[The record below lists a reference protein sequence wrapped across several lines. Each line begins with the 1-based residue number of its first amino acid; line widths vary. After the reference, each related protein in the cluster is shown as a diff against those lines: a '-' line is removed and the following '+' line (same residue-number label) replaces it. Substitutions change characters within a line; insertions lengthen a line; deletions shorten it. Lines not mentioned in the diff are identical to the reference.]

1 MEKLLNK
8 IKDLN
13 IKKAPSY
20 IRGRIYRRILI
31 IKSRPYLYTL
41 SAIFIGTFL
50 ILGNHIYRNLL
61 ETESIA
67 VIKVLAQDFEMS
79 FDYFS
84 NSFLSLNEILPKK
97 EIVLLA
103 VNFMAIIG
111 LAEIFRRFKHELLKM
126 NN

>member
-20 IRGRIYRRILI
+20 IRIRVYRRILV
-31 IKSRPYLYTL
+31 IKFRPYLYAL
-41 SAIFIGTFL
+41 SAIFIGTFI

-61 ETESIA
+61 ETESIT

-103 VNFMAIIG
+103 VNLMAIIG
-111 LAEIFRRFKHELLKM
+111 LAEIFRRFKHELLKI

>member
-1 MEKLLNK
+1 MEELLNK

-20 IRGRIYRRILI
+20 IRVRIYRRILV
-31 IKSRPYLYTL
+31 IKFRPYLYAL
-41 SAIFIGTFL
+41 SAIFIGTL
-50 ILGNHIYRNLL
+50 IILGNHIYRNLL

-97 EIVLLA
+97 EIALLA

-111 LAEIFRRFKHELLKM
+111 LAEIFRRFKHELLKI